1 MDMVLMALLKKY
13 VADSLVG
20 AGAVK
25 GAPCTIKSITEIT
38 GGNRITFSW
47 TDTDEEEHTSTLDV
61 MNGADGADGAD
72 GQNGADGL
80 GIKAVDVDDN
90 NHLIATYDDDTT
102 EDAGAIHPFTPSQI
116 TMLEGILRAA
126 VYTSDQSSAITAFI
140 ASLSDEPITLE
151 SISAVVLNT
160 TVEQDQT
167 YVPIA
172 TVTAH
177 YSDASTADVTAS
189 AQFSSIDT
197 STTGT
202 KTLTISYTED
212 GVTETTTETITVT
225 SEPVPKTL
233 SSISA
238 TKTKTSY
245 TVGETFSTDDVV
257 VTAYYSDSTSAVVT
271 SSATIGTVD
280 TSTSGSKTLNISYTE
295 DDVTKT
301 TTIAITVES
310 SGDEITWLSKKMT
323 NGAISTDS
331 GTRLVSSEL
340 IPIDEFSASDSTL
353 TMQYACYAQDKSVI
367 AQDSNWVHTLDETTI
382 KTAHATAYY
391 VRVMLRTGSS
401 SPISTSDLSGLS
413 ISWNGSLVTG

>member
-1 MDMVLMALLKKY
+1 MSNYIVSDTELTSIANEIRKK
-13 VADSLVG
+13 
-20 AGAVK
+20 K
-25 GAPCTIKSITEIT
+25 GTSSPIAFSEFPSEIENISGSNIIVNPT
-38 GGNRITFSW
+38 LSG
-47 TDTDEEEHTSTLDV
+47 DEETATSI
-61 MNGADGADGAD
+61 
-72 GQNGADGL
+72 Q
-80 GIKAVDVDDN
+80 IDDEKFVFPN
-90 NHLIATYDDDTT
+90 TNTY
-102 EDAGAIHPFTPSQI
+102 GFTPSQI
-116 TMLEGILRAA
+116 TMLEGILRNA
-126 VYTSDQSSAITAFI
+126 VYSSDQSSEITAFI
-140 ASLSDEPITLE
+140 DSLSEEPSTKTLE

-225 SEPVPKTL
+225 DEPVPKIL

-245 TVGETFSTDDVV
+245 TIDETFSTDDVV

-280 TSTSGSKTLNISYTE
+280 TSTSGSKTLTISYTE

-340 IPIDEFSASDSTL
+340 IPIDGFSASDSTL

-367 AQDSNWVHTLDETTI
+367 AQDSNWVHTLDEATI

-401 SPISTSDLSGLS
+401 TPISTSDLSGLS
-413 ISWNGSLVTG
+413 ITWNGSLVTG